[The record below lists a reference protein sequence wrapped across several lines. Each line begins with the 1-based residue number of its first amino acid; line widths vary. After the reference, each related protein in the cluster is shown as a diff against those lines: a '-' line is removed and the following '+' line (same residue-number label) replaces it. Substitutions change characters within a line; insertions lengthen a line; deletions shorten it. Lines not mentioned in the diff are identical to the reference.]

1 MVNHLQK
8 GWRAVVAIAGPNYA
22 RNEEVG
28 IPVPE
33 PGSLT
38 IVGTA
43 LFGLVAYARRKRMTP
58 A

>member
-1 MVNHLQK
+1 MATHCEK
-8 GWRAVVAIAGPNYA
+8 IA
-22 RNEEVG
+22 
-28 IPVPE
+28 VPE

-38 IVGTA
+38 MVGTA